1 MKKLIYLSL
10 FLIALSSCE
19 KILNKEPTDQVSL
32 EDLFADVSGSKTAL
46 AGAYKALSNS
56 NHYQLNTM
64 VYPDLVAGNI
74 KYSKTTNVVLSD
86 VFNAIQNATESSMN
100 ETYSGLY
107 GELNNINNII
117 KYAPSAIGAETDKNK
132 IIAEA
137 KCLRALVHFDLLRV
151 FSKAYNVSPD
161 NNQLGVVINLK
172 PQLFSDAAPVR
183 STIQQSYQAII
194 TDLTDAINMLDNTDV
209 GVLNGTNR
217 QNFFTKSSAQALLA
231 KVYLY
236 ANQWDNA
243 YNLADAVIKAG
254 KYTLL
259 SNANYVGS
267 WALKTPSTESIFEIA
282 VEANF
287 TGNGLGA
294 YYDIANTTYRQYAAT
309 NDLTGLYSATDVRR
323 STSLFNSIAINN
335 NTYFFTKKYAAGGT
349 AQTPVKL
356 LRLSELYLIRAE
368 AAAEKSSPDL
378 TKANADLN
386 IIRQRADI
394 SAAPLNITAKAD
406 LIDAILLE
414 RRKELA
420 FEGNLLYDL
429 NRRKRDITRIDGDSQ
444 NKNLSATDFRLI
456 MPLPINTITANSS
469 LIQNPGY

>member
-10 FLIALSSCE
+10 LLILFSSCE
-19 KILNKEPTDQVSL
+19 KILDKEPTDQVSL
-32 EDLFADVSGSKTAL
+32 EDLFADVPGTKTAL
-46 AGAYKALSNS
+46 AGAYKALFNS
-56 NHYQLNTM
+56 EHYQLNTM
-64 VYPDLVAGNI
+64 VYPDLVGGNI
-74 KYSKTTNVVLSD
+74 KYSKTTNVVLTD
-86 VFNAIQNATESSMN
+86 IFNAIQNPTESAMN
-100 ETYSGLY
+100 STYSGLY

-117 KYAPSAIGAETDKNK
+117 KYAPEAVGSATEKNK

-137 KCLRALVHFDLLRV
+137 KCLRALVHFDLLRI

-172 PQLFSDAAPVR
+172 PQLFSDSAPVR

-194 TDLTDAINMLDNTDV
+194 TDLTEAVNALDNTDS
-209 GVLNGTNR
+209 GVLSGTNK

-243 YNLADAVIKAG
+243 YNLADAVIKSG

-259 SNANYVGS
+259 TNASYVGS
-267 WALKTPSTESIFEIA
+267 WALRIPSTESVFEIA
-282 VEANF
+282 VEGTF
-287 TGNGLGA
+287 SGNGLGA
-294 YYDIANTTYRQYAAT
+294 YYDIANTTYRQFAAT
-309 NDLTGLYSATDVRR
+309 NDLMGLYSNTDVRR
-323 STSLFNSIAINN
+323 TASLFNSVAVNN
-335 NTYFFTKKYAAGGT
+335 VTYFFTKKYASGST
-349 AQTPVKL
+349 AQTPLKL

-368 AAAEKSSPDL
+368 AAAEKSAPDL
-378 TKANADLN
+378 TQANADLN
-386 IIRQRADI
+386 VIRLRADP
-394 SAAPLNITAKAD
+394 SATTLNITAKAD

-429 NRRKRDITRIDGDSQ
+429 NRRKKDITRVDGDSQ
-444 NKNLSATDFRLI
+444 NKNLSATDYRRV
-456 MPLPINTITANSS
+456 MPLPVNTITANKS